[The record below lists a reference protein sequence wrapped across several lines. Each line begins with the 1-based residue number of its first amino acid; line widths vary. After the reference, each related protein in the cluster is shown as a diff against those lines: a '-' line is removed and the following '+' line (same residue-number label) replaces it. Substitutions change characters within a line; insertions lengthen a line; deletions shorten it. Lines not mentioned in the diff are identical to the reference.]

1 MMKLLR
7 RHKDW
12 LMIVIAILA
21 IPFIFY
27 FVRTP
32 DYGSMRSDVVGPIY
46 GRKIPVAEIQ
56 GYMRLGVLAQALGAS
71 DLWQLL
77 SVNQPENRGY
87 EMFALNLLVLRHE
100 AAGSVSGRV
109 TAKSRRLYGHCRRS
123 KATQGST

>member
-32 DYGSMRSDVVGPIY
+32 DYGAMKQGDVGPHPIESPLVVH
-46 GRKIPVAEIQ
+46 RAVIAQRESSLAVFSLQ
-56 GYMRLGVLAQALGAS
+56 CDGV
-71 DLWQLL
+71 
-77 SVNQPENRGY
+77 R
-87 EMFALNLLVLRHE
+87 RH
-100 AAGSVSGRV
+100 
-109 TAKSRRLYGHCRRS
+109 
-123 KATQGST
+123 Q